1 MIKIKDFIYALLLA
15 LLIGATA
22 AQQQAILRLTDI
34 QAKLIESDQAL
45 AKKMDRQ
52 DNDVVDLFREVIQ
65 IIVDSAEEKSE

>member
-1 MIKIKDFIYALLLA
+1 MINLKDFVYAMLLA

-22 AQQQAILRLTDI
+22 AQQQAIMNLSKV

-45 AKKMDRQ
+45 AKKMDKQ

-65 IIVDSAEEKSE
+65 IIVDNAEESSE